1 MGKIS
6 DSTYLY
12 MGFRDYVS
20 KEDLESYDNE
30 FMARKR
36 HSYKFMIPFIFK
48 YIDVNYHLNQLQN
61 PEDSALF
68 AFFLN
73 VYCERNSELAKALKE
88 SKDIPRMMDRK
99 FLFK

>member
-1 MGKIS
+1 MS
-6 DSTYLY
+6 DSAFLY
-12 MGFRDYVS
+12 MGFRTFVS

-30 FMARKR
+30 FMARKA
-36 HSYKFMIPFIFK
+36 HSYKFMIPFI
-48 YIDVNYHLNQLQN
+48 YRYVDVNDHINQLQC

-73 VYCERNSELAKALKE
+73 VYCERNSKLSKAVNE
-88 SKDIPRMMDRK
+88 SKDTPRMMDRE